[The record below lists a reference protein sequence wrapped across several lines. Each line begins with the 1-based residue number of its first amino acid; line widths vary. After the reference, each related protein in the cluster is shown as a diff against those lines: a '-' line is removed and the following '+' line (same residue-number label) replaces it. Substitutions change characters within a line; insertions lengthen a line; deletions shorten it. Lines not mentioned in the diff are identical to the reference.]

1 VDLLAEFAPDEHVR
15 KKILVENPAALYGF
29 L

>member
-1 VDLLAEFAPDEHVR
+1 VDLLAEFAPDEQVR

-29 L
+29 G